1 MNEKQLIHSSRRGD
15 SEAFAKLYG
24 LYKERL
30 YRYAY
35 YRLGN
40 PCDAEDAVCDT
51 VLMAFEG
58 IGDLRKA
65 SAFSAWI
72 FRLHYSTCSKYVA
85 RQIDMKESA
94 NIDDYENSAKLSTNI
109 NTLSAE
115 LNEGLNILTDH
126 EREVVLLSVIAGFN
140 SREISD
146 ITGLTDG
153 SVRCKLSRS
162 LEKMRNFLE

>member
-1 MNEKQLIHSSRRGD
+1 MNEKQLIHSSRKGD

-24 LYKERL
+24 LYKDRL

-35 YRLGN
+35 YRLSN
-40 PCDAEDAVCDT
+40 SRDAEDAVSDT
-51 VLMAFEG
+51 VLIAFEEISG
-58 IGDLRKA
+58 LRKA

-72 FRLHYSTCSKYVA
+72 FRIHYSTCSKYVK
-85 RQIDMKESA
+85 RQIDMRDSV
-94 NIDDYENSAKLSTNI
+94 NIDDYDNSAKLSTSI

-115 LNEGLNILTDH
+115 LNEGLNLLNDY
-126 EREVVLLSVIAGFN
+126 EREVVLLSVVAGFN
-140 SREISD
+140 SREISE

-162 LEKMRNFLE
+162 LKKMRDFLE